1 MRKSLTIALL
11 ALPPA
16 ALAATPRTVILNVK
30 NMDCELCSIAVK
42 KSLKNVSGVT
52 AVKVYFDEKTAT
64 INFDADQVQPERL
77 TQATTNAGFP
87 STVHK

>member
-1 MRKSLTIALL
+1 MRKSLTIVLL
-11 ALPPA
+11 ALPLSS
-16 ALAATPRTVILNVK
+16 LAATPRTVILDVK

-42 KSLKNVSGVT
+42 KSLKKVSGVT
-52 AVKVYFDEKTAT
+52 AAKVDFDKKTAT
-64 INFDADQVQPERL
+64 ITYDADQAQSERL